1 MVPFFIEH
9 MRTIL
14 LITSILFYAFIGS
27 LEAQSDKISKGSVWF
42 NSAYPI
48 TLENINDKIVV
59 FMIWDQQD
67 PTALEQVHQL
77 MTASKN
83 LFQVQLISSV
93 LAKPGAPQPRREYY
107 SLIQR
112 ENLEHP
118 LVVCPDFKEFSAPQ
132 FSGNFQVRLYGK
144 SGGQALQ
151 VFEGKGIV
159 KNVLEKIQTLTESPE
174 LKGKLRYWQMKDSVE
189 THYWADANIE
199 FPTQIAPYKSNG
211 YLITESNHHRIHHVT
226 ADGKINRIVGAP
238 QPGFADGNFLSA
250 QFNYPKG
257 LAHEPEQDLIY
268 VADCFNHRI
277 RAIDMSSQLV
287 FTVAGNGNDFN
298 EQTAATNGGYEAIG
312 FPTDIAID
320 NNKIFV
326 LSASYN
332 QVFLLDPISG
342 GSREV
347 VRLPLTNK
355 LNQRIYPEQLEIQGK
370 VGYVTMSDGSAW
382 QIEFKEKRKYT
393 DVVTQKEVEY
403 EYGYCQS
410 VAGSESIHWSG
421 MQLAGKKLI
430 GISKEGNGIW
440 EIKKGKLKLIAGGE
454 LEGWKDGKGK
464 EASFHSPTD
473 FIIYDQFAY
482 VLDQDNESLRSV
494 HLKNGKVTTIP
505 FVSSDA
511 LAFGGNVVPQGENI
525 VFEDIAVGE
534 GPVEVTFQLDLGE
547 YEFRNDGVN
556 IVMLIDDAMG
566 VMESEI
572 ITDGIMKAKVNPKDL
587 IYGTLQLE
595 MTFSVSHPSRPT
607 VVLRKQC
614 MVTAMLSVIPGEPT
628 NPTLTWKPHILPF

>member
-1 MVPFFIEH
+1 M
-9 MRTIL
+9 
-14 LITSILFYAFIGS
+14 
-27 LEAQSDKISKGSVWF
+27 EAQIDRITKGSVWF
-42 NSAYPI
+42 NTSYPI

-59 FMIWDQQD
+59 FMIWDAND
-67 PTALEQVHQL
+67 PIALEQVHQL
-77 MTASKN
+77 MNASKN
-83 LFQVQLISSV
+83 LFQIQLISAV
-93 LAKPGAPQPRREYY
+93 QAQAGQPQPRREYY

-118 LVVCPDFKEFSAPQ
+118 LVVCPDFKDFKAPQ
-132 FSGNFQVRLYGK
+132 FTGPLQVRLYGRP
-144 SGGQALQ
+144 GGQVLHI
-151 VFEGKGIV
+151 FEGPGIV
-159 KNVLEKIQTLTESPE
+159 KDVLQEIQTLSESTE

-199 FPTQIAPYKSNG
+199 FPTHISTYKSNG
-211 YLITESNHHRIHHVT
+211 YLITETNHHRIHHVS
-226 ADGKINRIVGAP
+226 ADGKIVKIIGAP

-250 QFNYPKG
+250 QFNCPKG
-257 LAHEPEQDLIY
+257 TSHDTEQDLIY
-268 VADCFNHRI
+268 IADCFNHRI
-277 RAIDMSSQLV
+277 RAVDMASQLV
-287 FTVAGNGNDFN
+287 FTVAGNGKDFA
-298 EQTAATNGGYEAIG
+298 ELTSATNGGYEAFG
-312 FPTDIAID
+312 FPVDIDID

-326 LSASYN
+326 LSASHN

-347 VRLPLTNK
+347 VRLPLNNK
-355 LNQRIYPEQLEIQGK
+355 LNQRIFPEQLEIQGK
-370 VGYVTMSDGSAW
+370 IGFVTMSDGTAW
-382 QIEFKEKRKYT
+382 QIEFKEKRKFT
-393 DVVTQKEVEY
+393 DAVTQKEVEY
-403 EYGYCQS
+403 EYGYCQP
-410 VAGSESIHWSG
+410 VVGSESIRWSG
-421 MQLAGKKLI
+421 MQMAGKKLI
-430 GISKEGNGIW
+430 GISKEGNSIW
-440 EIKKGKLKLIAGGE
+440 EIKKGKLRLIAGGE
-454 LEGWKDGKGK
+454 MEGWKDGKGK

-482 VLDQDNESLRSV
+482 VLDQNNESLRSV
-494 HLKNGKVTTIP
+494 QLKNGKVTTVP
-505 FVSSDA
+505 FIATDA

-566 VMESEI
+566 VMDSEI
-572 ITDGIMKAKVNPKDL
+572 ITDGVMKAKVNPKDL
-587 IYGTLQLE
+587 LYGTLQLE
-595 MTFSVSHPSRPT
+595 MTFSVSHPLRPT

>member
-1 MVPFFIEH
+1 M
-9 MRTIL
+9 
-14 LITSILFYAFIGS
+14 
-27 LEAQSDKISKGSVWF
+27 EAQIDRITKGSVWF
-42 NSAYPI
+42 NTTYPI

-59 FMIWDQQD
+59 FMIWDAND
-67 PTALEQVHQL
+67 PIALEQVHQL
-77 MTASKN
+77 MIAGKN
-83 LFQVQLISSV
+83 LFQIQLISAV
-93 LAKPGAPQPRREYY
+93 QAQAGPPQPRREYY

-118 LVVCPDFKEFSAPQ
+118 LVVCPDFKDFKAPQ
-132 FSGNFQVRLYGK
+132 FTGPLQVRLYGRP
-144 SGGQALQ
+144 GGQALHI
-151 VFEGKGIV
+151 FEGPGIV
-159 KNVLEKIQTLTESPE
+159 KDVLQQIQTLSESTE

-199 FPTQIAPYKSNG
+199 FPTHISTYKSNG
-211 YLITESNHHRIHHVT
+211 YLITETNHHRIHHVS
-226 ADGKINRIVGAP
+226 ADGKIVKIIGAP

-250 QFNYPKG
+250 QFNCPKG
-257 LAHEPEQDLIY
+257 TSHDTEQDLIY
-268 VADCFNHRI
+268 IADCFNHRI
-277 RAIDMSSQLV
+277 RAVDMASQLV
-287 FTVAGNGNDFN
+287 FTVAGNGKDFS
-298 EQTAATNGGYEAIG
+298 ELTSATNGGYEAFG
-312 FPTDIAID
+312 FPVDIAID

-326 LSASYN
+326 LSASHN

-347 VRLPLTNK
+347 VRLPLNNK

-370 VGYVTMSDGSAW
+370 IGFVTMSDGTAW

-393 DVVTQKEVEY
+393 DAVTQKEVEY
-403 EYGYCQS
+403 EYGFCQP
-410 VAGSESIHWSG
+410 VAGSESIRWSG
-421 MQLAGKKLI
+421 MQMAGKKLI
-430 GISKEGNGIW
+430 GISKEGNSIW
-440 EIKKGKLKLIAGGE
+440 EIKKGKLRLIAGGE
-454 LEGWKDGKGK
+454 MEGWKDGKGK

-482 VLDQDNESLRSV
+482 VLDQNNESLRSV
-494 HLKNGKVTTIP
+494 QLKNGKVTTVP
-505 FVSSDA
+505 FIATDA

-566 VMESEI
+566 VMDSEI
-572 ITDGIMKAKVNPKDL
+572 ITDGVMKAKVNPKDL
-587 IYGTLQLE
+587 LYGTLQLE
-595 MTFSVSHPSRPT
+595 MTFSVSHPLRPT

>member
-1 MVPFFIEH
+1 M
-9 MRTIL
+9 
-14 LITSILFYAFIGS
+14 
-27 LEAQSDKISKGSVWF
+27 EAQIDRITKGSVWF
-42 NSAYPI
+42 NTSYPI

-59 FMIWDQQD
+59 FMIWDAND
-67 PTALEQVHQL
+67 PIALEQVHQL
-77 MTASKN
+77 MNASKN
-83 LFQVQLISSV
+83 LFQIQLISAVQAQAGS
-93 LAKPGAPQPRREYY
+93 PQPRREYY

-118 LVVCPDFKEFSAPQ
+118 LVVCPDFKDFKAPQ
-132 FSGNFQVRLYGK
+132 FTGPLQVRLYGRP
-144 SGGQALQ
+144 GGQALHI
-151 VFEGKGIV
+151 FEGPSIV
-159 KNVLEKIQTLTESPE
+159 KDVLQEIQTLSESAE

-199 FPTQIAPYKSNG
+199 FPTHISTYKSNG
-211 YLITESNHHRIHHVT
+211 YLITETNHHRIHHVS
-226 ADGKINRIVGAP
+226 ADGKIVKIIGAP

-250 QFNYPKG
+250 QFNCPKG
-257 LAHEPEQDLIY
+257 TSHDNEQDLIY
-268 VADCFNHRI
+268 IADCFNHRI
-277 RAIDMSSQLV
+277 RAVDMASQLV
-287 FTVAGNGNDFN
+287 FTVAGNGKDFA
-298 EQTAATNGGYEAIG
+298 ELTSATNGGYEAFG
-312 FPTDIAID
+312 FPVDIAID

-326 LSASYN
+326 LSASHN

-347 VRLPLTNK
+347 VRLPLNNK
-355 LNQRIYPEQLEIQGK
+355 LNQRIFPEQLEIQGK
-370 VGYVTMSDGSAW
+370 IGFVTMSDGTAW
-382 QIEFKEKRKYT
+382 QIEFKEKRKFT
-393 DVVTQKEVEY
+393 DAVTQKEVEY
-403 EYGYCQS
+403 EYGYCQP
-410 VAGSESIHWSG
+410 VAGSESIRWSG
-421 MQLAGKKLI
+421 MQMAGKKLI
-430 GISKEGNGIW
+430 GISKEGNSIW
-440 EIKKGKLKLIAGGE
+440 EIKKGKLRLIAGGE
-454 LEGWKDGKGK
+454 MEGWKDGKGK

-482 VLDQDNESLRSV
+482 VLDQNNESLRSV
-494 HLKNGKVTTIP
+494 QLKNGKVTTVP
-505 FVSSDA
+505 FIATDA

-566 VMESEI
+566 VMDSEI
-572 ITDGIMKAKVNPKDL
+572 ITDGVMKAKVNPKDL
-587 IYGTLQLE
+587 LYGTLQLE
-595 MTFSVSHPSRPT
+595 MTFSVSHPLRPT

>member
-1 MVPFFIEH
+1 MVPFFICNMKH
-9 MRTIL
+9 FILSIL
-14 LITSILFYAFIGS
+14 LIFCCVSQN
-27 LEAQSDKISKGSVWF
+27 LEAQIDRISKGSVWF

-59 FMIWDQQD
+59 FMIWDAND
-67 PTALEQVHQL
+67 PIALEQVHQL

-83 LFQVQLISSV
+83 LFQVQLISAV
-93 LAKPGAPQPRREYY
+93 QANQGQPQPRREYY

-118 LVVCPDFKEFSAPQ
+118 LVVCADFKEFKEPQ
-132 FSGNFQVRLYGK
+132 FSGPLQVRLYGRP
-144 SGGQALQ
+144 GGQVLQ
-151 VFEGKGIV
+151 IFEGPGIV
-159 KNVLEKIQTLTESPE
+159 KDVISEIQKLSESSE

-199 FPTQIAPYKSNG
+199 FPSHIAKYKSNG
-211 YLITESNHHRIHHVT
+211 YLITEASHHRIHHVT
-226 ADGKINRIVGAP
+226 ADGKISKIIGAP

-250 QFNYPKG
+250 QFNCPKG
-257 LAHEPEQDLIY
+257 VAHDPEQDLIY
-268 VADCFNHRI
+268 IADCFNHRI
-277 RAIDMSSQLV
+277 RAVDMTSQLV
-287 FTVAGNGNDFN
+287 FTVAGNGNDFA
-298 EQTAATNGGYEAIG
+298 QMVDATNGGYEALG
-312 FPTDIAID
+312 LPVDIAID

-326 LSASYN
+326 LSASHN

-347 VRLPLTNK
+347 VRLPLLDDK
-355 LNQRIYPEQLEIQGK
+355 GKRIFPAQLDVQGK
-370 VGYVTMSDGSAW
+370 MGWVVMSNGTAW
-382 QIEFKEKRKYT
+382 QIDFKEKRKYV
-393 DVVTQKEVEY
+393 DAVTQKEVEY
-403 EYGYCQS
+403 EYGYCQI
-410 VAGSESIHWSG
+410 VTGSENISWSA
-421 MQLAGKKLI
+421 MTLSGKKLL
-430 GISKEGNGIW
+430 GISKDNNSIW
-440 EIKKGKLKLIAGGE
+440 EIKKGKQRLIAGGT

-464 EASFHSPTD
+464 EAGFHSPTD
-473 FIIYDQFAY
+473 FILIDQFAY

-494 HLKNGKVTTIP
+494 QLKNGRVTTIP
-505 FVSSDA
+505 FISSDA
-511 LAFGGNVVPQGENI
+511 LAFGGNIVPQGENI

-572 ITDGIMKAKVNPKDL
+572 ITDGVMTAKVDPKDL
-587 IYGTLQLE
+587 LYGTLQLE

>member
-1 MVPFFIEH
+1 
-9 MRTIL
+9 
-14 LITSILFYAFIGS
+14 
-27 LEAQSDKISKGSVWF
+27 
-42 NSAYPI
+42 
-48 TLENINDKIVV
+48 
-59 FMIWDQQD
+59 MIWDAND
-67 PTALEQVHQL
+67 PIALEQVHQL
-77 MTASKN
+77 MNASKN
-83 LFQVQLISSV
+83 LFQIQLISAVQAQAGS
-93 LAKPGAPQPRREYY
+93 PQPRREYY

-118 LVVCPDFKEFSAPQ
+118 LVVCPDFKDFKAPQ
-132 FSGNFQVRLYGK
+132 FTGPLQVRLYGRP
-144 SGGQALQ
+144 GGQALHI
-151 VFEGKGIV
+151 FEGPGIV
-159 KNVLEKIQTLTESPE
+159 KDVLQEIQTLSESTE

-199 FPTQIAPYKSNG
+199 FPTHISTYKSNG
-211 YLITESNHHRIHHVT
+211 YLITETNHHRIHHVS
-226 ADGKINRIVGAP
+226 ADGKIVKIIGAP

-250 QFNYPKG
+250 QFNCPKG
-257 LAHEPEQDLIY
+257 TSHDNEQDLIY
-268 VADCFNHRI
+268 IADCFNHRI
-277 RAIDMSSQLV
+277 RAVDMASQLV
-287 FTVAGNGNDFN
+287 FTVAGNGKDFA
-298 EQTAATNGGYEAIG
+298 ELTSATNGGYEALG
-312 FPTDIAID
+312 FPVDVAID

-326 LSASYN
+326 LSASHN

-347 VRLPLTNK
+347 VRLPLNNK
-355 LNQRIYPEQLEIQGK
+355 LNQRIFPEQLEIQGK
-370 VGYVTMSDGSAW
+370 IGFVTMSDGTAW
-382 QIEFKEKRKYT
+382 QIEFKEKRKFT
-393 DVVTQKEVEY
+393 DAVTQKEVEY
-403 EYGYCQS
+403 EYGYCQP
-410 VAGSESIHWSG
+410 VGGSESIRWSG
-421 MQLAGKKLI
+421 MQMAGKKLI
-430 GISKEGNGIW
+430 GISKEGNSIW
-440 EIKKGKLKLIAGGE
+440 EIKKGKLRLIAGGE
-454 LEGWKDGKGK
+454 MEGWKDGKGK

-482 VLDQDNESLRSV
+482 VLDQNNESLRSV
-494 HLKNGKVTTIP
+494 QLKNGKVTTVP
-505 FVSSDA
+505 FIATDA

-566 VMESEI
+566 VMDSEI
-572 ITDGIMKAKVNPKDL
+572 ITDGVMKAKVNPKDL
-587 IYGTLQLE
+587 LYGTLQLE

>member
-1 MVPFFIEH
+1 M
-9 MRTIL
+9 
-14 LITSILFYAFIGS
+14 
-27 LEAQSDKISKGSVWF
+27 EAQIDRITKGSVWF
-42 NSAYPI
+42 NTSYPI

-59 FMIWDQQD
+59 FMIWDAND
-67 PTALEQVHQL
+67 PIALEQVHQL
-77 MTASKN
+77 MNASKN
-83 LFQVQLISSV
+83 LFQIQLISAVQAQAGS
-93 LAKPGAPQPRREYY
+93 PQPRREYY

-118 LVVCPDFKEFSAPQ
+118 LVVCPDFKDFKAPQ
-132 FSGNFQVRLYGK
+132 FAGPLQVRLYGRP
-144 SGGQALQ
+144 GGQALHI
-151 VFEGKGIV
+151 FEGPGIV
-159 KNVLEKIQTLTESPE
+159 KDVLQEIQTLSESTE

-199 FPTQIAPYKSNG
+199 FPTHISTYKSNG
-211 YLITESNHHRIHHVT
+211 YLITETNHHRIHHVS
-226 ADGKINRIVGAP
+226 ADGKIVKIIGAP

-250 QFNYPKG
+250 QFNCPKG
-257 LAHEPEQDLIY
+257 TSHDNEQDLIY
-268 VADCFNHRI
+268 IADCFNHRI
-277 RAIDMSSQLV
+277 RAVDMASQLV
-287 FTVAGNGNDFN
+287 FTVAGNGKDFA
-298 EQTAATNGGYEAIG
+298 ELTSATNGGYEAFG
-312 FPTDIAID
+312 FPVDIAID

-326 LSASYN
+326 LSASHN

-347 VRLPLTNK
+347 VRLPLNNK
-355 LNQRIYPEQLEIQGK
+355 LNQRIFPEQLEIQGK
-370 VGYVTMSDGSAW
+370 IGFVTMSDGTAW

-393 DVVTQKEVEY
+393 DAVTQKEVEY
-403 EYGYCQS
+403 EYGYCQP
-410 VAGSESIHWSG
+410 VAGSESIRWSG
-421 MQLAGKKLI
+421 MQMAGKKLI
-430 GISKEGNGIW
+430 GISKEGNSIW
-440 EIKKGKLKLIAGGE
+440 EIKKGKLRLIAGGE
-454 LEGWKDGKGK
+454 MEGWKDGKGK
-464 EASFHSPTD
+464 EAIFHSPTD

-482 VLDQDNESLRSV
+482 VLDQNNESLRSV
-494 HLKNGKVTTIP
+494 QLKNGKVTTVP
-505 FVSSDA
+505 FIATDA

-566 VMESEI
+566 VMDSEI
-572 ITDGIMKAKVNPKDL
+572 ITDGVMKAKVNPKDL
-587 IYGTLQLE
+587 LYGTLQLE

>member
-1 MVPFFIEH
+1 M
-9 MRTIL
+9 
-14 LITSILFYAFIGS
+14 
-27 LEAQSDKISKGSVWF
+27 EAQIDRITKGSVWF
-42 NSAYPI
+42 NTSYPI

-59 FMIWDQQD
+59 FMIWDAND
-67 PTALEQVHQL
+67 PIALEQVHQL
-77 MTASKN
+77 MYASKN
-83 LFQVQLISSV
+83 LFQIQLISAVQAQAGS
-93 LAKPGAPQPRREYY
+93 PQPRREYY

-118 LVVCPDFKEFSAPQ
+118 LVVCPDFKDFKAPQ
-132 FSGNFQVRLYGK
+132 FTGPLQVRLYGRP
-144 SGGQALQ
+144 GGQALHI
-151 VFEGKGIV
+151 FEGPGIV
-159 KNVLEKIQTLTESPE
+159 KDVLQEIQTLSESTE

-199 FPTQIAPYKSNG
+199 FPTHISTYKSNG
-211 YLITESNHHRIHHVT
+211 YLITETNHHRIHHVS
-226 ADGKINRIVGAP
+226 ADGKIVKIIGAP

-250 QFNYPKG
+250 QFNCPKG
-257 LAHEPEQDLIY
+257 TSHDTEQDLIY
-268 VADCFNHRI
+268 IADCFNHRI
-277 RAIDMSSQLV
+277 RAVDMASQLV
-287 FTVAGNGNDFN
+287 FTVAGNGKDFA
-298 EQTAATNGGYEAIG
+298 ELTSATNGGYEAFG
-312 FPTDIAID
+312 FPVDIAID

-326 LSASYN
+326 LSASHN

-347 VRLPLTNK
+347 VRLPLNNK
-355 LNQRIYPEQLEIQGK
+355 LNQRIFPEQLEIQGK
-370 VGYVTMSDGSAW
+370 IGFVTMSDGTAW

-393 DVVTQKEVEY
+393 DAVTQKEVEY
-403 EYGYCQS
+403 EYGYCQP
-410 VAGSESIHWSG
+410 VAGSESIRWSG
-421 MQLAGKKLI
+421 MQMAGKKLI
-430 GISKEGNGIW
+430 GISKEGNSIW
-440 EIKKGKLKLIAGGE
+440 EIKKGKLRLIAGGE
-454 LEGWKDGKGK
+454 MEGWKDGKGK
-464 EASFHSPTD
+464 EAIFHSPTD

-482 VLDQDNESLRSV
+482 VLDQNNESLRSV
-494 HLKNGKVTTIP
+494 QLKNGKVTTVP
-505 FVSSDA
+505 FIATEA

-566 VMESEI
+566 VMDSEI
-572 ITDGIMKAKVNPKDL
+572 ITDGVMKAKVNPKDL
-587 IYGTLQLE
+587 LYGTLQLE